1 MLNGT
6 TMGFFKKI
14 FSAYV
19 WGNLLAMVAVAA
31 LAVFLLWKG
40 LALYTKHGETVS
52 VPSLIG
58 LQESDAMYTLERLG
72 LRGVVADSAYNK
84 RKPTDSIL
92 EQHPVAGAKVKA
104 GREIQLTINSA
115 HTPTLPLPD
124 VADNS
129 SLREAQAKLTAM
141 GFKLGPVEYIPGD
154 RDWVYGVKSRGH
166 NVYTGERVPLDVPLI
181 LQVGNNSTDEEI
193 DEWDDDIDEELGDD
207 DAQADDDRYGIDL
220 IDL

>member
-1 MLNGT
+1 
-6 TMGFFKKI
+6 
-14 FSAYV
+14 
-19 WGNLLAMVAVAA
+19 
-31 LAVFLLWKG
+31 
-40 LALYTKHGETVS
+40 
-52 VPSLIG
+52 
-58 LQESDAMYTLERLG
+58 MYTLERLG

-84 RKPTDSIL
+84 RKPTGSIL
-92 EQHPVAGAKVKA
+92 EQHPVPGAKVKA

-115 HTPTLPLPD
+115 QTPTMPLPD

-154 RDWVYGVKSRGH
+154 RDWVYGVKSRGR

-181 LQVGNNSTDEEI
+181 LQVGNNNADEEI
-193 DEWDDDIDEELGDD
+193 DEWDDEIDIDLGDD
-207 DAQADDDRYGIDL
+207 DVEADEELYGIDL

>member
-1 MLNGT
+1 
-6 TMGFFKKI
+6 MGFFKKL

-31 LAVFLLWKG
+31 LAVFVLWKG
-40 LALYTKHGETVS
+40 LALYTNHGETVS
-52 VPSLIG
+52 VPSLVG
-58 LQESDAMYTLERLG
+58 LQESDAMYTLERMG

-84 RKPTDSIL
+84 RKPTGSIL
-92 EQHPVAGAKVKA
+92 EQHPAPGAKVKA

-115 HTPTLPLPD
+115 QTPTMPLPD

-154 RDWVYGVKSRGH
+154 KDWVYGVKSRGR

-181 LQVGNNSTDEEI
+181 LQVGNNATDEEL
-193 DEWDDDIDEELGDD
+193 DEWDDDLDIDLED
-207 DAQADDDRYGIDL
+207 DATDLDEDITGLDL